1 MGSLDQTWV
10 TELSRSRSVRTSTP
24 PQHVC
29 HRSSLCVPPP
39 RHGRLEEHR
48 QARHLRPH
56 PHLLRQAGHRLCCQV
71 RWSCHCWSRWI
82 RSWNRIRLWIPDHW
96 LCQEPISQAA
106 ALLLCY
112 FGICFVRGHG
122 SVLFDDGI
130 LASLCFLNIKRV
142 QMFILVV

>member
-1 MGSLDQTWV
+1 MGSPDQTIL

-24 PQHVC
+24 PSQHVC
-29 HRSSLCVPPP
+29 HRSSLRVSPP

-56 PHLLRQAGHRLCCQV
+56 PHLLRQAGHRLCRQ
-71 RWSCHCWSRWI
+71 
-82 RSWNRIRLWIPDHW
+82 DHW

-112 FGICFVRGHG
+112 FGICSVRGHG

-130 LASLCFLNIKRV
+130 LASLCFLNTKSTNV
-142 QMFILVV
+142 YTGGVVT

>member
-1 MGSLDQTWV
+1 MGSPDQTIL

-24 PQHVC
+24 PSQHVC
-29 HRSSLCVPPP
+29 HRSSLRVSPP

-56 PHLLRQAGHRLCCQV
+56 PHFLRQAGHRLCCQV
-71 RWSCHCWSRWI
+71 HWSWSCHCWS
-82 RSWNRIRLWIPDHW
+82 LWIPDHW

-112 FGICFVRGHG
+112 FGICSVRGHG

-130 LASLCFLNIKRV
+130 FASLCFLNIKRV

>member
-1 MGSLDQTWV
+1 MGSPDQTIL

-24 PQHVC
+24 PSQHVC
-29 HRSSLCVPPP
+29 HRSSLRVSPP

-56 PHLLRQAGHRLCCQV
+56 PHFLRQAGHRLCCPV
-71 RWSCHCWSRWI
+71 
-82 RSWNRIRLWIPDHW
+82 HW

-112 FGICFVRGHG
+112 FGICSVRGHG

>member
-1 MGSLDQTWV
+1 MGSPDQTIL

-24 PQHVC
+24 PSQHVC
-29 HRSSLCVPPP
+29 HRSSLRVSPP

-48 QARHLRPH
+48 QALHLRPH

-71 RWSCHCWSRWI
+71 HWSWS
-82 RSWNRIRLWIPDHW
+82 
-96 LCQEPISQAA
+96 CQEPISQAA

-112 FGICFVRGHG
+112 FGICSVRGHG